1 MLWPKWSIMDQGCHI
16 AGASGQGCEL
26 FRGDVRN
33 AKSMKLLPWEH
44 DLVSVMSPP
53 CPPWCRS
60 SLKNGI
66 EHEDGKLFIEA
77 FAKMRYLQP
86 LAVAIEN
93 VDSICDH
100 QHFPILLQ
108 MLRWAGFKIIWQKIT
123 DLRSVAPIHR
133 RRWLAVCTPVG
144 DETCANPLVDLIW
157 MPPTNLAKFGVFV
170 ELPESHIAE
179 LATCRSRFLPFQR
192 ITMFGMF
199 WKSSSKPSN
208 LIFGVCNK
216 IRGKK
221 F

>member
-77 FAKMRYLQP
+77 FVKMRYLQP

-157 MPPTNLAKFGVFV
+157 MPPTNLAKFGVFTLLNLQLAV
-170 ELPESHIAE
+170 HDFYRSKESRCSGCFESHLPNPPI
-179 LATCRSRFLPFQR
+179 LFLGCV
-192 ITMFGMF
+192 T
-199 WKSSSKPSN
+199 
-208 LIFGVCNK
+208 
-216 IRGKK
+216 K
-221 F
+221 FVEKNFRP